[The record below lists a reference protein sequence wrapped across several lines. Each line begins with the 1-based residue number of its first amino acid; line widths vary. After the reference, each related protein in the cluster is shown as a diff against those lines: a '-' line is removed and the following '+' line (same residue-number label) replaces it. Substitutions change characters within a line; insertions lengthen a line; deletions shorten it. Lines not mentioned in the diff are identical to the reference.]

1 MNKILKAEEKVINFL
16 EGKMVYIYLAVAVV
30 ISLAIR
36 YFGLP
41 FVSGDMSTFLIGWY
55 GQIEQLGKIHALN
68 TQVGNYNVLYQ
79 TIIAILTYLPG
90 EAIVKYKA
98 VSIIFDY
105 VAAVGVF
112 LLIYDKEK
120 KNSKFMA
127 ILGAI
132 ITVFSPIVF
141 LNSSVW
147 GQCDAIYTSFII
159 LSLVAYKKDKHA
171 LCMVFFG
178 LAFAFKLQAIFYLP
192 FYLFEWFRKKS
203 FSILNFL
210 LVPITMIV
218 VCIPAYINGRGFW
231 GFISPYYYQT
241 GSCDKM
247 SFNYQSFWTILSDSR
262 EKRLEYISTM
272 KVPAVLITFLILL
285 SIMTWL
291 IYRKKELN
299 ERGALY
305 LAFLLAFTC
314 VEFLPGMHER
324 YGFGV
329 EILSIVL
336 AFKDKRTIPLS
347 IALNVLTLIT
357 YGAELF
363 GGVMNITIL
372 GIINFAIFLTYMYFF
387 YRNLRGIVPNR

>member
-1 MNKILKAEEKVINFL
+1 MSKVFKAEEKVIDFL
-16 EGKMVYIYLAVAVV
+16 QKKMTYVYLLVALL
-30 ISLAIR
+30 ISLVIR
-36 YFGLP
+36 FFCFSY
-41 FVSGDMSTFLIGWY
+41 VSDDMIGYLIPWY
-55 GQIEQLGKIHALN
+55 DQIGQLGGFKALN
-68 TQVGNYNVLYQ
+68 VQVGNYNVLYQ
-79 TIIAILTYLPG
+79 TIIAMLTYLPG
-90 EAIVKYKA
+90 SVIVKYKI
-98 VSIIFDY
+98 VSVIFDY

-112 LLIYDKEK
+112 LLIYDKDK
-120 KNSKFMA
+120 KNSKFLA
-127 ILGAI
+127 LLGAI

-141 LNSSVW
+141 LNSSAW

-159 LSLVAYKKDKHA
+159 LSLVAYKKEKPA
-171 LCMVFFG
+171 LCMIFFG
-178 LAFAFKLQAIFYLP
+178 LAFVFKLQAIFYLP

-203 FSILNFL
+203 FSIFNFL

-218 VCIPAYINGRGFW
+218 VCIPAYLNGRGFW

-299 ERGALY
+299 ERGSLY

-372 GIINFAIFLTYMYFF
+372 GIINFAIYLTYMYFF

>member
-1 MNKILKAEEKVINFL
+1 MSRVFKAEEKVIDFL
-16 EGKMVYIYLAVAVV
+16 QKKMTYIYLFVALL
-30 ISLAIR
+30 ISLVIR
-36 YFGLP
+36 YFC
-41 FVSGDMSTFLIGWY
+41 FSYVSDDMIGYLIPWY
-55 GQIEQLGKIHALN
+55 DQIGQLGGFKALN
-68 TQVGNYNVLYQ
+68 VQVGNYNVLYQ
-79 TIIAILTYLPG
+79 TIIAMLTYLPG
-90 EAIVKYKA
+90 SVIAKYKI
-98 VSIIFDY
+98 VSVIFDY

-112 LLIYDKEK
+112 LLIYDKDK
-120 KNSKFMA
+120 KNSKFLA
-127 ILGAI
+127 LLGAI

-141 LNSSVW
+141 LNSSAW

-159 LSLVAYKKDKHA
+159 LSLCAYKKEKPA

-203 FSILNFL
+203 FSIFNFL

-218 VCIPAYINGRGFW
+218 VCIPAYLNGRGFW

-372 GIINFAIFLTYMYFF
+372 GIINFAIYLTYMYFF

>member
-1 MNKILKAEEKVINFL
+1 MSKVFKAEEKVIDFL
-16 EGKMVYIYLAVAVV
+16 QKKMTYIYLLVALL
-30 ISLAIR
+30 ISLVIR
-36 YFGLP
+36 YFC
-41 FVSGDMSTFLIGWY
+41 FSYVSDDMIGYLIPWY
-55 GQIEQLGKIHALN
+55 DQIGQLGGFKALN
-68 TQVGNYNVLYQ
+68 VQVGNYNVLYQ
-79 TIIAILTYLPG
+79 TIIAMLTYLPG
-90 EAIVKYKA
+90 SVIAKYKL
-98 VSIIFDY
+98 VSVIFDY

-112 LLIYDKEK
+112 LLIYDKDK
-120 KNSKFMA
+120 KNSKFLA
-127 ILGAI
+127 LLGAI

-141 LNSSVW
+141 LNSSAW

-159 LSLVAYKKDKHA
+159 LSLCAYKKDKPA
-171 LCMVFFG
+171 LCMIFFG
-178 LAFAFKLQAIFYLP
+178 FAFAFKLQAIFYLP

-203 FSILNFL
+203 FSFLNFL
-210 LVPITMIV
+210 LVPLTMIV
-218 VCIPAYINGRGFW
+218 VCIPAYLNGRGFW

-299 ERGALY
+299 ERGFLY

-372 GIINFAIFLTYMYFF
+372 GIINFAIYLTYMYFF

>member
-1 MNKILKAEEKVINFL
+1 MSKIFKAEEKILSSVEKN
-16 EGKMVYIYLAVAVV
+16 VTYIYFAVAIL
-30 ISLAIR
+30 ISLGIR
-36 YFGLP
+36 YFCLP
-41 FVSGDMSTFLIGWY
+41 YVSDDMIGYLIPWY
-55 GQIEQLGKIHALN
+55 DQIGQLGGFKALN
-68 TQVGNYNVLYQ
+68 VQVGNYNVLYQ
-79 TIIAILTYLPG
+79 TIIAALTYFPG
-90 EAIVKYKA
+90 NVVTKYKI

-105 VAAVGVF
+105 VAALGVF

-132 ITVFSPIVF
+132 ITIFSPVVF
-141 LNSSVW
+141 LNSSAW
-147 GQCDAIYTSFII
+147 AQCDAIYTSFVV

-171 LCMVFFG
+171 LCMIFFG

-203 FSILNFL
+203 FSVLNFL
-210 LVPITMIV
+210 LVPLTMIV

-272 KVPAVLITFLILL
+272 KVTAVLITFLILL

-299 ERGALY
+299 ERGSFY

-336 AFKDKRTIPLS
+336 AFKDKRTIPLA
-347 IALNVLTLIT
+347 IALNILTMIT

-372 GIINFAIFLTYMYFF
+372 GIINFAIYLTYMYFF

>member
-1 MNKILKAEEKVINFL
+1 MSKVFKAEEKVIDFL
-16 EGKMVYIYLAVAVV
+16 QKKMTYIYLLVALL
-30 ISLAIR
+30 ISLVIR
-36 YFGLP
+36 YFC
-41 FVSGDMSTFLIGWY
+41 FSYVSDDMIGYLIPWY
-55 GQIEQLGKIHALN
+55 DQISQLGGFKALN
-68 TQVGNYNVLYQ
+68 VQVGNYNVLYQ
-79 TIIAILTYLPG
+79 TIIAMLTYLPG
-90 EAIVKYKA
+90 SVVAKYKI
-98 VSIIFDY
+98 VSVIFDY

-120 KNSKFMA
+120 KNSKFLA
-127 ILGAI
+127 LLGAI

-141 LNSSVW
+141 LNSSAW

-192 FYLFEWFRKKS
+192 FFLFEWFRKKS

-210 LVPITMIV
+210 LVPLTMIV

-262 EKRLEYISTM
+262 DKRLEYITTM
-272 KVPAVLITFLILL
+272 KIPAVLITFLILL

-299 ERGALY
+299 ERGSLY

-363 GGVMNITIL
+363 GGAMNITIL
-372 GIINFAIFLTYMYFF
+372 GIINFAIYLTYMYFF

>member
-1 MNKILKAEEKVINFL
+1 MSRVFKAEEKVIDFL
-16 EGKMVYIYLAVAVV
+16 QKKMTYIYLFVALL
-30 ISLAIR
+30 ISLVIR
-36 YFGLP
+36 YFC
-41 FVSGDMSTFLIGWY
+41 FSYVSDDMIGYLIPWY
-55 GQIEQLGKIHALN
+55 DQIGQLGGFKALN
-68 TQVGNYNVLYQ
+68 VQVGNYNVLYQ
-79 TIIAILTYLPG
+79 TIIAMLTYLPG
-90 EAIVKYKA
+90 SVIAKYKI
-98 VSIIFDY
+98 VSVIFDY

-112 LLIYDKEK
+112 LLIYDKDK
-120 KNSKFMA
+120 KNSKFLA
-127 ILGAI
+127 LLGAI

-141 LNSSVW
+141 LNSSAW

-159 LSLVAYKKDKHA
+159 LSLCAYKKEKPA

-203 FSILNFL
+203 FSIFNFL

-218 VCIPAYINGRGFW
+218 VCIPAYLNGRGFW

-299 ERGALY
+299 ERGSLY

-372 GIINFAIFLTYMYFF
+372 GIINFVIYLTYMYFF

>member
-1 MNKILKAEEKVINFL
+1 MNKILKAEENVIRFL
-16 EGKMVYIYLAVAVV
+16 ENKMIYIYLVVALLV
-30 ISLAIR
+30 SLAIR

-41 FVSGDMSTFLIGWY
+41 FISGDMSTFLIGWY
-55 GQIEQLGKIHALN
+55 GQIEQLGQIHALN

-90 EAIVKYKA
+90 DPIVKYKA

-105 VAAVGVF
+105 VVSVGVF

-147 GQCDAIYTSFII
+147 GQCDSIYISFII
-159 LSLVAYKKDKHA
+159 LSLVAYKKEKPA
-171 LCMVFFG
+171 LCMIFFG

-192 FYLFEWFRKKS
+192 FHLFEWFRKKS

-210 LVPITMIV
+210 LVPLTMIV

-299 ERGALY
+299 ERGSLY

-336 AFKDKRTIPLS
+336 AFKDKRTIPLA
-347 IALNVLTLIT
+347 IALNILTMIT

-372 GIINFAIFLTYMYFF
+372 GIINFAIYLTYMYFF